1 MLQLR
6 WKKVE
11 AGDCSWLT
19 TSCACLLE
27 GQWPHGAARN
37 CKVAPFS
44 PVQAARK
51 AHIAFAVTN
60 WGSRGARSSC
70 DYSLTKIEDESINNQ
85 SIKAVKS
92 AGVFGER

>member
-27 GQWPHGAARN
+27 GRWPHGVARN
-37 CKVAPFS
+37 GKVVPSS

-51 AHIAFAVTN
+51 GHIAFTVTN
-60 WGSRGARSSC
+60 WGSRGARSKLH
-70 DYSLTKIEDESINNQ
+70 YSLTKIEDQCINNQ
-85 SIKAVKS
+85 SIKAVNS
-92 AGVFGER
+92 AGVLGER